1 MSEPAGENGRITYTV
16 KELLGKLD
24 NKLDLIVAQLATKAE
39 AHEVEQLEVRVAV
52 LEGSAATAAELEK
65 QRKKLADER
74 KRDRRWVLGLGIP
87 TLVAVLGLSASL
99 IFNLFG

>member
-39 AHEVEQLEVRVAV
+39 AHEVEDLQKRVTV
-52 LEGSAATAAELEK
+52 LEAEAATESTLEEYRTQVED
-65 QRKKLADER
+65 QRKS
-74 KRDRRWVLGLGIP
+74 DRRWALGFAVSTLLTVLALGIA
-87 TLVAVLGLSASL
+87 LL
-99 IFNLFG
+99 FNII

>member
-39 AHEVEQLEVRVAV
+39 AHEVEDLQKRVTV
-52 LEGSAATAAELEK
+52 LEAEAATESTLEEYRAQVEE
-65 QRKKLADER
+65 QRKS
-74 KRDRRWVLGLGIP
+74 DRRWALGFAVSTLLTVFALGIA
-87 TLVAVLGLSASL
+87 LL
-99 IFNLFG
+99 FNII

>member
-39 AHEVEQLEVRVAV
+39 AHEVEDLQKRVTV
-52 LEGSAATAAELEK
+52 LEAEAATESTLEEYRTQVED
-65 QRKKLADER
+65 QRKS
-74 KRDRRWVLGLGIP
+74 DRRWALGFAVSTLLTVFALGIA
-87 TLVAVLGLSASL
+87 LL
-99 IFNLFG
+99 FNII